1 MLVLS
6 RFFCLKLAVVFI
18 LAGCAELPAPLP
30 WPPQEREIETP
41 QTSEALQEYY
51 HQLEVTLRARG
62 LLRTDQRAKDAPF
75 DKRDLLANF
84 ETIVFYDEY
93 QRGSA
98 FEKSNGQNAKLS
110 KWAAPIR
117 VKVHFG
123 RSIDKSTQ
131 EQDENYVSDF
141 VSKLAQVTNHP
152 MQMVSKN
159 SNFDILIS
167 REDERPMML
176 DSLKAQGAPFGSAA
190 NRIITQM
197 PRNIH
202 CLVLAFSAP
211 ETEDVYSH
219 ALAVIR
225 AEHPDIL
232 KHACIHEE
240 ISQGLGLSN
249 DSPRARP
256 SIFNDDDEFAF
267 LTSHDEIL
275 LKMLYD
281 PRLSPG
287 LSLDEARP
295 ILQQIA
301 LELSPS
307 GT

>member
-6 RFFCLKLAVVFI
+6 RFFCLKLALVFI

-98 FEKSNGQNAKLS
+98 FETSNGQNAKLS

-131 EQDENYVSDF
+131 EKDENYVSNF
-141 VSKLAQVTNHP
+141 VSKLAKVINHP

-211 ETEDVYSH
+211 ETEDLYSH

-287 LSLDEARP
+287 LGLDEARP

-301 LELSPS
+301 LELSQS

>member
-6 RFFCLKLAVVFI
+6 RFFCLKLALIFI

-30 WPPQEREIETP
+30 WPPQERKIETP

-110 KWAAPIR
+110 KWVAPIR
-117 VKVHFG
+117 LKVHFG

-152 MQMVSKN
+152 MQMLSKN

-301 LELSPS
+301 LELSQS

>member
-6 RFFCLKLAVVFI
+6 RFFCLKLALVFI

-123 RSIDKSTQ
+123 RSIDK
-131 EQDENYVSDF
+131 
-141 VSKLAQVTNHP
+141 
-152 MQMVSKN
+152 
-159 SNFDILIS
+159 
-167 REDERPMML
+167 
-176 DSLKAQGAPFGSAA
+176 
-190 NRIITQM
+190 
-197 PRNIH
+197 
-202 CLVLAFSAP
+202 
-211 ETEDVYSH
+211 
-219 ALAVIR
+219 
-225 AEHPDIL
+225 
-232 KHACIHEE
+232 
-240 ISQGLGLSN
+240 
-249 DSPRARP
+249 
-256 SIFNDDDEFAF
+256 
-267 LTSHDEIL
+267 
-275 LKMLYD
+275 
-281 PRLSPG
+281 
-287 LSLDEARP
+287 
-295 ILQQIA
+295 
-301 LELSPS
+301 
-307 GT
+307 